1 MVPWWLPGCRPP
13 ALAAGPVAVAAVTA
27 GALVGLDIAYRHAAR
42 GRRMFSRGA
51 RHGRSVVGHG
61 MAHPRIRVSA
71 RPAPGRRRPSVCARV
86 RFPLLTIDRGSMFC
100 WFGFGGRARLVPDR
114 PRCRTRYAF
123 DSCWLRTGGG
133 GRGRG
138 PRGVRRLCA
147 ARGAACTGSGVV
159 QPTRSV
165 SMTMTTMKPV
175 RVRGTLDP
183 QLPPHRWLRCY

>member
-42 GRRMFSRGA
+42 GRRMFSRLA
-51 RHGRSVVGHG
+51 RR
-61 MAHPRIRVSA
+61 AA
-71 RPAPGRRRPSVCARV
+71 RQVGRRSWHGASTYTGKRATCSWPASTICVCARAISPADDRPWIDVLLV
-86 RFPLLTIDRGSMFC
+86 RFWRSGSA
-100 WFGFGGRARLVPDR
+100 GTR
-114 PRCRTRYAF
+114 PATLPYAF

-165 SMTMTTMKPV
+165 SMTRTTMKPV